1 LLSCGNKDNEI
12 TRVFTTSSNFKQGL
26 ASVVDWFNEKT
37 PAPSMMTS
45 MASVGDQSMLNDI
58 DGQQLLEV
66 NEI

>member
-1 LLSCGNKDNEI
+1 
-12 TRVFTTSSNFKQGL
+12 VFTTSSNFKQGL